1 LVDKLSPKAIMLGR
15 IAFLAV
21 AILTFCGIS
30 AAADN
35 ELRRKRRVLHIDSV
49 DDEHNLHSA
58 SLTDSD
64 LWGRHLAVGS
74 PDGGD
79 KKKGGKKMMKG
90 MMMDGKKSGGMMS
103 KGAMGGK
110 NKGGM
115 KGMMVK
121 KKKAD
126 MDDFWGGVL
135 NDFSMSM
142 PGPTSSPTIELEVE
156 SPTPT
161 PVPTYA
167 PTPVSTNF
175 DPTNPP
181 LPTPVATA
189 PPTSAPFF
197 VPTAS
202 PTEAPVVVTDTPSEA
217 PITPTDTP
225 TLSPNTVCRSK
236 TRSDAFFSI
245 LEDVTSPDLLNNPS
259 TPQGFAYDFLVNVD
273 PAMVDPCTYPTVEQR
288 YALVSLFSST
298 DGPDWTI
305 PTGWLTAA
313 NECDWYGVECNAND
327 LVTGLFL
334 GK

>member
-1 LVDKLSPKAIMLGR
+1 MSGR
-15 IAFLAV
+15 IALLAV

-30 AAADN
+30 AAADS

-49 DDEHNLHSA
+49 DDGYNSHSS

-79 KKKGGKKMMKG
+79 KKKGGEKMMKG
-90 MMMDGKKSGGMMS
+90 MMMDAKKSGSMMS

-115 KGMMVK
+115 KGMMAK
-121 KKKAD
+121 KKKKVD
-126 MDDFWGGVL
+126 MDDFFGGVL

-142 PGPTSSPTIELEVE
+142 PVPAPTP
-156 SPTPT
+156 SPTPSPDMGGGFPTT
-161 PVPTYA
+161 PVPTNG
-167 PTPVSTNF
+167 PTPISTSN

-189 PPTSAPFF
+189 PPTLIPMLTTI
-197 VPTAS
+197 PTK
-202 PTEAPVVVTDTPSEA
+202 APVAVTDPPSEA
-217 PITPTDTP
+217 PFTPTDTP
-225 TLSPNTVCRSK
+225 SLSPFTVCSTK
-236 TRSDAFFSI
+236 SRSDAFLSI
-245 LEDVTSPDLLNNPS
+245 LEEVTSPVLLNDPN
-259 TPQGFAYDFLVNVD
+259 TPQGFAFDFLVNVD

-288 YALVSLFSST
+288 YAAVTLYSST
-298 DGPDWTI
+298 NGQDWI
-305 PTGWLTAA
+305 NPTGWLTAA
-313 NECDWYGVECNAND
+313 NECDWIGVRCNANG